1 MCELLL
7 AKSAIEE
14 CEVVNSSTE
23 YKWNKIK
30 EDNIRNA
37 VIFLSYIVMIVYIL
51 RKKKSEFMEFWE
63 MPFRIRAFFLMRTE
77 FN

>member
-37 VIFLSYIVMIVYIL
+37 VISFLIL
-51 RKKKSEFMEFWE
+51 
-63 MPFRIRAFFLMRTE
+63 
-77 FN
+77 